1 MKQNFFKILGLKAVL
16 PVFLLILCSCTDR
29 NQMNFYK
36 ACANN
41 DVETCK
47 AILEKHPDI
56 PMNVLQMT
64 SWDPPIQSW
73 LEENKPQYYPS
84 DGSASQK
91 LNNLGNLKTVTRI
104 TVICD
109 SVDVLSFLLE
119 SGKIDNTDLNDGL
132 SLAVQNGR
140 TKIAELLLKNGA
152 NPNGIIED
160 EVSYGVAYD
169 ESYLNYSIKKKNEDI
184 AKILIEY
191 GADVNYEDKL
201 HKENDPFLTSSIN
214 GSTTYEEKTK
224 PLHTAAAWGEKEI
237 CELLLARGANLNAV
251 TTFGM
256 TPLMYAANSEYT
268 DIMKIL
274 LQNGADQNIKDNLGQ
289 TVLER
294 AVTFKKNKA
303 VEVLLGLDEY
313 EEWSAARIQLMGL
326 ENIGKKVCV
335 RNAKVTM
342 FWVMDL
348 IYLTVDGNSLPSRYE
363 KRDSQ
368 LNINLAETVLSLNE
382 KYNANSNSGYADY
395 YGYIENFGQTAIL
408 HITHILE
415 K

>member
-1 MKQNFFKILGLKAVL
+1 MKQKLFKTLGLKAVL

-36 ACANN
+36 VCANN

-64 SWDPPIQSW
+64 SLDPTIQSW

-84 DGSASQK
+84 DASASQK

-119 SGKIDNTDLNDGL
+119 SWKIDNTDLNDGL

-140 TKIAELLLKNGA
+140 RKIAELLLKNGA

-214 GSTTYEEKTK
+214 GSTTYGEKT
-224 PLHTAAAWGEKEI
+224 
-237 CELLLARGANLNAV
+237 NAV
-251 TTFGM
+251 TYCRRMGRKRNLRTSARTRCKFECRDDIRNDTFNVRGEFRIYRYYEN
-256 TPLMYAANSEYT
+256 PVAKRGRSKHKRQFRA
-268 DIMKIL
+268 
-274 LQNGADQNIKDNLGQ
+274 NGA
-289 TVLER
+289 
-294 AVTFKKNKA
+294 
-303 VEVLLGLDEY
+303 
-313 EEWSAARIQLMGL
+313 
-326 ENIGKKVCV
+326 GKC
-335 RNAKVTM
+335 R
-342 FWVMDL
+342 
-348 IYLTVDGNSLPSRYE
+348 
-363 KRDSQ
+363 
-368 LNINLAETVLSLNE
+368 
-382 KYNANSNSGYADY
+382 
-395 YGYIENFGQTAIL
+395 
-408 HITHILE
+408 HI
-415 K
+415 

>member
-1 MKQNFFKILGLKAVL
+1 
-16 PVFLLILCSCTDR
+16 
-29 NQMNFYK
+29 MNFYK

-160 EVSYGVAYD
+160 EVAYD

-201 HKENDPFLTSSIN
+201 HKDLTSSIN
-214 GSTTYEEKTK
+214 GSTTYEEKTT

-256 TPLMYAANSEYT
+256 TPLMYAADSEYT

-294 AVTFKKNKA
+294 AITFKKNKA
-303 VEVLLGLDEY
+303 VEVLFGLDEY